1 MEKTSSTGNKMWY
14 NFIDYIIRELG
25 KRGTG
30 VPCICR
36 INRRLF
42 GTIYNEMPS
51 FEVLS
56 IRHVKMKTDRETSLG
71 AGWSECCGVVIP
83 ANDDAISPSFKA
95 YRLWT
100 VSSYVC

>member
-1 MEKTSSTGNKMWY
+1 MWY
-14 NFIDYIIRELG
+14 NFIDDIIRELG

-42 GTIYNEMPS
+42 RTIYNEIPS
-51 FEVLS
+51 FRVLS
-56 IRHVKMKTDRETSLG
+56 IRHIKMKTDRETAHPWARVGLG
-71 AGWSECCGVVIP
+71 VDGVVIP

-100 VSSYVC
+100 ISSYVC